1 MKKKSIVGYRVLI
14 TILFLLQYL
23 RQRSNFVPSV
33 QIDSKLAV
41 KVPQLWEA
49 YLERFADMN
58 EDIRKICIQHI
69 SDFLIQQAGSVSEL
83 TSSSN
88 NNTISATAGSSN
100 LHHHHAAPMSSAL
113 VLEQIIEQVR
123 NRSLDPDEGL
133 RHEVIQEILKAIK
146 SDANL
151 ISSDLLNILQKRTL
165 DVKVSLI
172 A

>member
-1 MKKKSIVGYRVLI
+1 M
-14 TILFLLQYL
+14 
-23 RQRSNFVPSV
+23 
-33 QIDSKLAV
+33 
-41 KVPQLWEA
+41 PQLWEA